1 MSVSWLMVKCIISP
15 FSTHGEKGQNK
26 LLLNIVLMYSFWI
39 HLVAF
44 FQVVVMNCVQPANWK
59 YCYRVDQWLIPD
71 VVEGYQIW
79 SGQKKIYQNEKD
91 YLNSLDDVIE

>member
-79 SGQKKIYQNEKD
+79 SGQKKVYQNEKD
-91 YLNSLDDVIE
+91 YLNSFDDPIE

>member
-1 MSVSWLMVKCIISP
+1 MLSL
-15 FSTHGEKGQNK
+15 
-26 LLLNIVLMYSFWI
+26 WI

-44 FQVVVMNCVQPANWK
+44 FQVVVVNCVQPVNWQ
-59 YCYRVDQWLIPD
+59 YCYCVDQWLIPD
-71 VVEGYQIW
+71 IVEGYQIW

>member
-1 MSVSWLMVKCIISP
+1 MVRCIISP
-15 FSTHGEKGQNK
+15 FSTHGEKGQSK
-26 LLLNIVLMYSFWI
+26 LLLNIVLMYSLWI

-44 FQVVVMNCVQPANWK
+44 FQVVVLNCVQPANWK

-71 VVEGYQIW
+71 VVEGYQLW

-91 YLNSLDDVIE
+91 YLNSLDDSIE